1 MALRLVLLRIGKHRQ
16 TRYTEP
22 LFCSTY
28 PEEAALPQQLTKL
41 DALPQVGGLDDSP
54 RGRVLR
60 AAAYLFHLQGYS
72 RTTVREIAQVVGIQS
87 GSLFHHFRSKEDIL
101 CAVMT
106 EAIIYNLAQMQHAVD
121 QVESTYAQL
130 RGLVIAELQSI
141 NGDTGVAMAVLV
153 HEWTL
158 LPKPRQAELLEMRQ
172 QYEKIWFEVLKRAH
186 HERLIQQDPV
196 LWRRLIGGAISWSI
210 TWYKPTGRLSLT
222 QVADQLLQM
231 TLQNLPAQSG

>member
-1 MALRLVLLRIGKHRQ
+1 MQ
-16 TRYTEP
+16 
-22 LFCSTY
+22 
-28 PEEAALPQQLTKL
+28 QQLAKL
-41 DALPQVGGLDDSP
+41 DDLPQVGGLNDSP

-60 AAAYLFHLQGYS
+60 AAAYLFHLKGYS

-106 EAIIYNLAQMQHAVD
+106 EAIVYNLAQMRHAVD
-121 QVESTYAQL
+121 QAESTYDQL
-130 RGLVIAELQSI
+130 RGLIIAELQSI
-141 NGDTGVAMAVLV
+141 NGDTGAAMAVLV

-158 LPKPRQAELLEMRQ
+158 LPKQRQAELLEMRQ
-172 QYEKIWFEVLKRAH
+172 QYEKIWLDVLQSASA
-186 HERLIQQDPV
+186 ERLIQHDPV

-231 TLQNLPAQSG
+231 TMKNSSG